1 MAISPQW
8 LDELRSRITLSAL
21 IGRTVKVT
29 KAGREFKACCP
40 FHNEK
45 TPSFTIND
53 EKGFYHCFGC
63 SAHGDA
69 IRWMTDQRGLS
80 FMDAIKEL
88 ASEAG
93 MEVPAA
99 DPKSAQA
106 AERAKSLYDVMTAA
120 QKWFSEQLS
129 SPEGSGAVTYLAKR
143 GITSKTIAEFGFG
156 FSPESR
162 SKLREALSSFGDA
175 MLIEAGLLI
184 SVDGK
189 EPYDRFRGRLMIPI
203 RDPRGR
209 VIAFGGRILGEGEPK
224 YLNSPDTPLFD
235 KGRTLY
241 NVDKAAPAS
250 RQSNRMIVAEGYMDV
265 IALAQA
271 GFNDAVAP
279 LGTALT
285 EQQIKMLWR
294 MTDKPLV
301 CFDGDEAGR
310 KAAMRAATRALP
322 LIEPGYS
329 LQFVDLPPGQ
339 DPDDIISANS
349 REVMARI
356 FEAAHNLVD
365 HIWLEERRKIPF
377 HKKPDADDRIAL
389 RDRLEKIARTIN
401 NPMVAKEYERALIS
415 KFFDEFG
422 FKKVKGSG
430 LSEAIGGVFHTN
442 KKNRQYL
449 THRAVLLGLSRYPK
463 VIRNSFDQIME
474 LPIDV
479 GDSELEAMRT
489 ALVDVVMAEPDVEQD
504 IIEQIWATELHPPF
518 QPRDFA
524 KDLGFS
530 FYKKHAD
537 PTRPES
543 DLYLVIRAL
552 IHDHKMGKR
561 IAAVRATLD
570 EDFDANIDE
579 YKKVMAEKKA
589 SHDLMMEAISR
600 AASTDSLSAVA

>member
-53 EKGFYHCFGC
+53 GKGFYHCFGC

-99 DPKSAQA
+99 DPQA
-106 AERAKSLYDVMTAA
+106 AKRAERAKSLYDVMEAA
-120 QKWFSEQLS
+120 QKWFAQQLQ
-129 SPEGSGAVTYLAKR
+129 GSVAEAYLAKR
-143 GITSKTIAEFGFG
+143 KLTKKTISEFGFG
-156 FSPESR
+156 FAPESR
-162 SKLREALSSFGDA
+162 NKLREALKSFGDA
-175 MLIEAGLLI
+175 MLIESGLLI
-184 SVDGK
+184 SVDDK

-241 NVDKAAPAS
+241 NVHNAAPAS
-250 RQSNRMIVAEGYMDV
+250 RQSNRIIVAEGYMDV

-271 GFNDAVAP
+271 GFTDAVAP

-310 KAAMRAATRALP
+310 KASMRAAIRALP
-322 LIEPGYS
+322 FIEPGYS

-339 DPDDIISANS
+339 DPDDIISANGAG
-349 REVMARI
+349 EMGRI
-356 FEAAHNLVD
+356 FERAHNLVD
-365 HIWLEERRKIPF
+365 HIWSEERRKIPF
-377 HKKPDADDRIAL
+377 NKKPDADDRIAL
-389 RDRLEKIARTIN
+389 RDRLEKIARTIS
-401 NPMVAKEYERALIS
+401 NPMVAKEYERALIG

-442 KKNRQYL
+442 KKTRQYL

-463 VIRNSFDQIME
+463 VIRNSAEKIME
-474 LPIDV
+474 LPI
-479 GDSELEAMRT
+479 GDHNVELQEMRDI
-489 ALVDVVMAEPDVEQD
+489 LLKVVMAEPEVEED
-504 IIEQIWATELHPPF
+504 IIEQIWATELNPPF

-543 DLYLVIRAL
+543 DLYLVIRA
-552 IHDHKMGKR
+552 IVHDDKIGKR
-561 IAAVRATLD
+561 IAEVRAMLD
-570 EDFDANIDE
+570 TDFETHIDE
-579 YKKVMAEKKA
+579 FKEIMAEKKL
-589 SHDLMMEAISR
+589 SHDRMMEAISR
-600 AASTDSLSAVA
+600 AASNDSLSAVA

>member
-1 MAISPQW
+1 MGLSPQF
-8 LDELRSRITLSAL
+8 LDELRSRITLSSL
-21 IGRTVKVT
+21 VGRSVKIT
-29 KAGREFKACCP
+29 KAGREYKGCCP

-45 TPSFTIND
+45 TPSFYVND
-53 EKGFYHCFGC
+53 EKGFFHCFGC
-63 SAHGDA
+63 GAHGDA
-69 IRWMTDQRGLS
+69 IRWMTDKLGLS
-80 FMDAIKEL
+80 FMDGVKEL

-93 MEVPAA
+93 MEVPAM
-99 DPKSAQA
+99 DPKAAQI
-106 AERAKSLYDVMTAA
+106 AERAKSLYDVMAAA
-120 QKWFSEQLS
+120 QKWFTEQLQ
-129 SPEGSGAVTYLAKR
+129 GSVAEAYLAKR
-143 GITSKTIAEFGFG
+143 KLTKKTISEFGFG
-156 FSPESR
+156 FAPESR
-162 SKLREALSSFGDA
+162 NKLREALKSFGDA
-175 MLIEAGLLI
+175 MLIETGLLI
-184 SVDGK
+184 SVDDK

-241 NVDKAAPAS
+241 NLDKAAPAS
-250 RQSNRMIVAEGYMDV
+250 RQSNRIVVAEGYMDV
-265 IALAQA
+265 IALSQA
-271 GFNDAVAP
+271 GFTDAVAP

-285 EQQIKMLWR
+285 EHQIKMLWR
-294 MTDKPLV
+294 MTNKPLI
-301 CFDGDEAGR
+301 CFDGDEAGK

-322 LIEPGYS
+322 FIEPGYS

-339 DPDDIISANS
+339 DPDDIISAKGDG
-349 REVMARI
+349 EMGRI
-356 FEAAHNLVD
+356 FERAHNLVD
-365 HIWLEERRKIPF
+365 HIWAEERKKIPF

-389 RDRLEKIARTIN
+389 RDRLEKTARTIN
-401 NPMVAKEYERALIS
+401 NPMVAKEYERALIG

-442 KKNRQYL
+442 KKTRQYL

-474 LPIDV
+474 LPIDAHD
-479 GDSELEAMRT
+479 GELEAMRDV
-489 ALVDVVMAEPDVEQD
+489 LVKVVMAEPDVEED

-530 FYKKHAD
+530 FYKKHVD

-543 DLYLVIRAL
+543 DLYLVIRA
-552 IHDHKMGKR
+552 IVHDHKLGKR
-561 IAAVRATLD
+561 IADVRAMLD
-570 EDFDANIDE
+570 ADFETHIDE
-579 YKKVMAEKKA
+579 FKEIMAAKKV

-600 AASTDSLSAVA
+600 AASNDSLSAVA